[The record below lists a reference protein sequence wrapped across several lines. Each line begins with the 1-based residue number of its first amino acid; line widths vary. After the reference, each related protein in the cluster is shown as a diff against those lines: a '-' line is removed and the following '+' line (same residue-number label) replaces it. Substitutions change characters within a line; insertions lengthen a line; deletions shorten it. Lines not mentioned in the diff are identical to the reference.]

1 MWFRRSVLPPT
12 ITTMVIIKLMEGLRF
27 MTIQY
32 SIMGRKMI
40 NAVCFVR
47 KESDMNNPARM
58 YDLDESLN
66 LTM

>member
-1 MWFRRSVLPPT
+1 
-12 ITTMVIIKLMEGLRF
+12 MEGLRF